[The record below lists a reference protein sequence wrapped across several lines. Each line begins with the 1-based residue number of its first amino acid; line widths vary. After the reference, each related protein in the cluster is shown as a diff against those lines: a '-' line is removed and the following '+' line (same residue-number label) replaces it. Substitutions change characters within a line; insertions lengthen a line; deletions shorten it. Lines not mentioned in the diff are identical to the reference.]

1 MAFYVIL
8 VAGTAL
14 IPRRFYFANYR
25 RGMWTVFVLWGAT
38 FLQDTLCITRDMR
51 IREKPRGAK
60 GSIQRFLLFP
70 LLFLAFFV
78 FLSFPFSGP
87 SCSVPIHL

>member
-38 FLQDTLCITRDMR
+38 FLQGCLVHY
-51 IREKPRGAK
+51 P
-60 GSIQRFLLFP
+60 
-70 LLFLAFFV
+70 
-78 FLSFPFSGP
+78 
-87 SCSVPIHL
+87 